1 MPGSKLFGVA
11 STLGC
16 QPLMMMLQA
25 GTFWELS
32 RKVGSEPLGKGLKAR
47 DEEAVSPW
55 DVFFSFGWGG
65 GIG

>member
-1 MPGSKLFGVA
+1 
-11 STLGC
+11 
-16 QPLMMMLQA
+16 MMMLQA